1 MHDQFGGAWK
11 YNEIIG
17 YIRLH
22 FLGNQIRG
30 EYWGVKAMCQVRTRR
45 GGEYL
50 IPPFYAPFNIFDK
63 RAPDLPSG
71 ILLNRQPLTQ
81 KKFYVKI
88 LDIFSKTC
96 FSCNARKNQTGC
108 KAGAESHGSP

>member
-96 FSCNARKNQTGC
+96 FS
-108 KAGAESHGSP
+108 